1 MDMAKMIFV
10 LHRRS
15 DMTREQCL
23 EYWSGEHHTS
33 IVKEVPGLTKWVQNH
48 VTSAPG
54 EPVCDGVGELWFESN
69 DVMEKALNSP
79 EMGAAVEDAKNF
91 LDIEKTGLIIVE
103 EKTIVS

>member
-1 MDMAKMIFV
+1 MSKVIFV
-10 LHRRS
+10 LHRRP

-33 IVKEVPGLTKWVQNH
+33 AVRDVPGLTKWIQNH

-54 EPVCDGVGELWFESN
+54 ESICDGVGEPWFESN
-69 DVMEKALNSP
+69 EVMEKALNSP
-79 EMGAAVEDAKNF
+79 EMGAAVEDARNF
-91 LDIEKTGLIIVE
+91 LDMERTGLITVE